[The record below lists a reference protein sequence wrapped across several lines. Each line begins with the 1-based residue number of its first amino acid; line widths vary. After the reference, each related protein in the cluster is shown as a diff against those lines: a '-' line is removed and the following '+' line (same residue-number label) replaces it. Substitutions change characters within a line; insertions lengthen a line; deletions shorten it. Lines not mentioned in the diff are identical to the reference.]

1 MSEDTLCI
9 VALSSG
15 SSFDTEIELQGGR
28 ERGREGGDRRKE
40 GERSKGGRGK
50 VMKERLYSRSALSM
64 LKSQS
69 CVPSLWK

>member
-40 GERSKGGRGK
+40 GERGREGGDRRKEGERSKGGRGK
-50 VMKERLYSRSALSM
+50 VMKE
-64 LKSQS
+64 
-69 CVPSLWK
+69 